1 MAYKPARLLYSQD
14 FLGKNAGV
22 GSHSPLQSIFLI
34 KGSNLGLLYH
44 RQILY
49 HLSHPGSP
57 IIREMHIKSV
67 RYHFPQIIFTKMKT
81 YSDSL
86 C

>member
-49 HLSHPGSP
+49 HLSHPGSASHAPGSP
-57 IIREMHIKSV
+57 INALQKLFHLILTM
-67 RYHFPQIIFTKMKT
+67 T
-81 YSDSL
+81 L
-86 C
+86 